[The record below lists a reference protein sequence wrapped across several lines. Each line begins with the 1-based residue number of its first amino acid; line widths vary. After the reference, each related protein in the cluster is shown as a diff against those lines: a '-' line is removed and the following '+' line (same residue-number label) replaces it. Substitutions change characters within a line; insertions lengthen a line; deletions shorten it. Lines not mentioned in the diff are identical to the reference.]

1 MKEIIKSFFRER
13 SLVNHQLASY
23 DDCIPSSDSS
33 YSRMEKIVQSIRVGT
48 DEEIDDDQGGIIKLD
63 VIDQDIV
70 VRLKKIQLGTPTIRE
85 ANGSEHDATPMEC
98 RLRKLTYMSPVM
110 IDFTIYRNGIPQNPE
125 KGVQVGSLPIMTRSA
140 RCNLH
145 PNHLVKDG
153 VLNPSH
159 SEEDR
164 KIAHDLWRKRGEDP
178 LDPGGYFIINGTE
191 RVLISMEDLAPNRV
205 TIEINKRYA
214 KKTEVAKIFSQKEG
228 VRKPLTVEKRRDGML
243 MVKISTAG
251 TTPIPVVLLMR
262 ALGIEKDQ
270 DVFQAIAGPTQTF
283 KYIVANINEVK
294 DNDEYDV
301 ENVEESHQWVEKKF
315 AAGQQKE
322 YREAR
327 VQQLLDRE
335 VLPHLGD
342 APEDRKKKAI
352 FIGRIVRQVLEMAL
366 DDKPP
371 NDKDHYANKRV
382 RLAGD
387 LFEDLFRVSMNQ
399 LARDLKYQLER
410 HHNRKRDLKITSCLR
425 PDVLTSK
432 ILHALATGNWV
443 GGRSGVS
450 QLLDRT
456 TYLAALSHLRRVT
469 SPLVRSQP
477 HFEAR
482 DLHPTQW
489 GRLCPN
495 ETPEGQNCGLVKNAA
510 QMIDISEQVD
520 EKEIKARLDEMDVF
534 QPEDWTDGD
543 RIHVN
548 GDIYGIH
555 KRGKNLVKQ
564 FKNARRRGSIRPE
577 VCIRHDIVNKD
588 IFINTDKGR
597 ILRPLLILHDGA
609 PRLTSDDLKALDS
622 GEMLFRD
629 LLNRGVVEWVDAEEE
644 EDLLVAP
651 RPFILPA
658 TAPDSCKKIAGR
670 PLTYENVE
678 WINMGEEGV
687 DYAKLKAKVKMPNGA
702 EVEET
707 FKVPLEYDSNNTH
720 VEIDPQL
727 IMGVCASLI
736 PYPEHN
742 STPRVTG
749 GTAMVKQSLGLP
761 SANYRLRP
769 DTRLHVLHY
778 PQRSIVGTDA
788 MEATQ
793 FLQRPGGQNYVVAV
807 MSLHGYNMQD
817 AVIMNRASVERAL
830 GRSTF
835 IRTYNAER
843 RRYPGGQVEEI
854 EIPGTGLEEVKGLK
868 PVEAYAHLED
878 DGLPTPEVEL
888 ESGEV
893 LVGKTSPPRFLE
905 ETGAGA
911 FLQAQERRESSMLVR
926 NGEKGWV
933 DNVYVTESLDSGRLC
948 RITLRSHKVPEVGD
962 KFASRHGQKGVIG
975 RLVDPED
982 LPFTRDGVVPDLIIN
997 PHAIPSR
1004 MTVAHVL
1011 EMIGGKV
1018 GSLEGRYINGT
1029 AFRGEKEESLREGLV
1044 RHGYNH
1050 TGRETMYNGETGE
1063 EYPADIFLG
1072 VIYYQKLHHM
1082 VSGKIHA
1089 RSRGRVQILT
1099 RQPTEGRAR
1108 QGGLRFGEME
1118 RDCLIAHG
1126 VSMVIKDRL
1135 LDQSDG
1141 EKLLVC
1147 SESGHIAWYDW
1158 RKRTYVSPVL
1168 GPGAEVHEVQTSY
1181 AFKLLLDEM
1190 KSLGVAMRLELEDQ
1204 R

>member
-159 SEEDR
+159 SEEDL
-164 KIAHDLWRKRGEDP
+164 KIAHDLWRKKGEDP

-270 DVFQAIAGPTQTF
+270 DVFQAIAGPTKTF

-294 DNDEYDV
+294 DNEEYDV
-301 ENVEESHQWVEKKF
+301 ENVEESHQWLEKKF

-371 NDKDHYANKRV
+371 NDKDNYANKRV

-651 RPFILPA
+651 RPFILPS

-670 PLTYENVE
+670 PLSYENVE
-678 WINMGEEGV
+678 WVNMGEEGV
-687 DYAKLKAKVKMPNGA
+687 DYAKLKAKVKMPNGT
-702 EVEET
+702 EVEES

-788 MEATQ
+788 MEATK

-830 GRSTF
+830 ARSTF

-854 EIPGTGLEEVKGLK
+854 EIPGSGLEEVKGLK

-888 ESGEV
+888 EAGEV

-926 NGEKGWV
+926 AGEKGWV

-1044 RHGYNH
+1044 RHGYAH